1 MKSKVIPLITSLSL
15 AVTGITPITAGSF
28 ASAESADDTVKIMS
42 IGDSITDGYGIGGS
56 YRKFLYHG
64 LTEKGI
70 SVDMVGAKGG
80 GWTPVYTDETTGESF
95 SYDDENTGY
104 SGYAIMDYSGRNGIY
119 ETLQSTGCLS
129 TEPDIVILQIGTN
142 DVIDCHDLDS
152 SGERLTVLIE
162 YILSN
167 ISPESAL
174 FVTSIPDLD
183 PNRSDVYDWFGSYRH
198 SADWQTFFT
207 DEEVEVNV
215 QASVDKYNSIVRETV
230 TKLSSSHSN
239 LFLGDINSVITDVTS
254 QLNDGVHP
262 NNTGYKLMGEY
273 WTDIVYDYLTNGS
286 QPVTGTTTTSTTTST
301 TTTTTTTTTTSSA
314 TTTTTTTTT
323 TDTETTSTTTTVPGP
338 VTEFRMADL
347 VKLSN
352 YLLGRENSLTAEE
365 RSLYDLDGNSALNG
379 FDLAL
384 LRKAIISSIANA
396 GPYIQ

>member
-152 SGERLTVLIE
+152 
-162 YILSN
+162 
-167 ISPESAL
+167 
-174 FVTSIPDLD
+174 
-183 PNRSDVYDWFGSYRH
+183 
-198 SADWQTFFT
+198 
-207 DEEVEVNV
+207 
-215 QASVDKYNSIVRETV
+215 
-230 TKLSSSHSN
+230 
-239 LFLGDINSVITDVTS
+239 
-254 QLNDGVHP
+254 
-262 NNTGYKLMGEY
+262 
-273 WTDIVYDYLTNGS
+273 
-286 QPVTGTTTTSTTTST
+286 
-301 TTTTTTTTTTSSA
+301 
-314 TTTTTTTTT
+314 
-323 TDTETTSTTTTVPGP
+323 
-338 VTEFRMADL
+338 
-347 VKLSN
+347 
-352 YLLGRENSLTAEE
+352 
-365 RSLYDLDGNSALNG
+365 
-379 FDLAL
+379 
-384 LRKAIISSIANA
+384 
-396 GPYIQ
+396 